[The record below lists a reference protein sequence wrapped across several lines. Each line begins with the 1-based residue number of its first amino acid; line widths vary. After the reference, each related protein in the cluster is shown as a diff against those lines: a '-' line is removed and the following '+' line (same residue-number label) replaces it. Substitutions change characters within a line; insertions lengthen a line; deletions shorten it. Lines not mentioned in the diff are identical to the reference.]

1 MFFSAKT
8 WIRCGLAMWLFFF
21 AATADF
27 ISTSVITA
35 RYNANNPPVRIEHKC
50 AGHWGRVTHQP
61 ESAAPVD
68 AIIASAQPIASI
80 HSDFLNSAQPQK
92 FLTAISSAPSSPPL
106 RC

>member
-8 WIRCGLAMWLFFF
+8 WIRCALAIWLFFF

-61 ESAAPVD
+61 KSAAPVD
-68 AIIASAQPIASI
+68 LIVAAAEPVATVQPTPPIALSGPPTV
-80 HSDFLNSAQPQK
+80 SDSL
-92 FLTAISSAPSSPPL
+92 SAPSSPPL

>member
-1 MFFSAKT
+1 VFFSTKT
-8 WIRCGLAMWLFFF
+8 WIRCVLAIWLFFF

-27 ISTSVITA
+27 VSTSVITA

-61 ESAAPVD
+61 ESAAPVEL
-68 AIIASAQPIASI
+68 ISASAKPIATI
-80 HSDFLNSAQPQK
+80 QPS
-92 FLTAISSAPSSPPL
+92 LPVAISDLPAVSNLSSSSSSPPL